1 MSELKKIDPLSHS
14 KTASYSNCERKFS
27 FNYLE
32 SIKEPSG
39 IHAAVGTYVH
49 SVIENFYNTEK
60 AQNLYLI
67 YMRIYGKSTKGIFPF
82 CLIKKKQK

>member
-14 KTASYSNCERKFS
+14 KTASYINCERKFS

-39 IHAAVGTYVH
+39 IHAAVGTFVH
-49 SVIENFYNTEK
+49 SVIEEFYKNEMSK
-60 AQNLYLI
+60 N
-67 YMRIYGKSTKGIFPF
+67 P
-82 CLIKKKQK
+82 